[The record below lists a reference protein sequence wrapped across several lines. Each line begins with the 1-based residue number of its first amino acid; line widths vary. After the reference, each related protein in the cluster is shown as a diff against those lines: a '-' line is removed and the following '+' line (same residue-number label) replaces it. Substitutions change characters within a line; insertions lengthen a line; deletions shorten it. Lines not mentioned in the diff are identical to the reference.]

1 MLKRI
6 VSAAGLAGLISG
18 LLLTAIQQIEIVP
31 LIRAAEAREAAS
43 AEQQPA
49 HQHEPANAPWTPND
63 GWQRTLATAISNVTL
78 AIAFALLL
86 GSAMTLHRSSGWRIG
101 LVWGLAGYAAFFVA
115 PALGLAP
122 ELPGSDAAPL
132 YDRQLWWV
140 ATASCSAAGVW
151 LAVFARS
158 PILRVLGLVLL
169 FAPHVVG
176 TPRAPIDGANLDD
189 LAKDFIRAT
198 YLANAALWLSLGAL
212 LGVFGK
218 PAKSPQATSEVA
230 PAEPSK

>member
-1 MLKRI
+1 M
-6 VSAAGLAGLISG
+6 
-18 LLLTAIQQIEIVP
+18 
-31 LIRAAEAREAAS
+31 
-43 AEQQPA
+43 
-49 HQHEPANAPWTPND
+49 
-63 GWQRTLATAISNVTL
+63 
-78 AIAFALLL
+78 
-86 GSAMTLHRSSGWRIG
+86 
-101 LVWGLAGYAAFFVA
+101 
-115 PALGLAP
+115 
-122 ELPGSDAAPL
+122 LPGSDAAPL

-230 PAEPSK
+230 PAEPTK